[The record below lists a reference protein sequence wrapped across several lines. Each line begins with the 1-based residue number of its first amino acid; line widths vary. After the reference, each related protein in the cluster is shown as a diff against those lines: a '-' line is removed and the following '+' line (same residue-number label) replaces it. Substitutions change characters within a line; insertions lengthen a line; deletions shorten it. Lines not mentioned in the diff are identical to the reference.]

1 MMISILT
8 GDIINS
14 RAAKAPK
21 DYLKILRKTLSLL
34 GKENERWEIFRGD
47 SFQLEIEDAETAF
60 WKSLYIKAALKS
72 IKGLDVRIAIGVGEK
87 SYRAKSISESSG
99 SAFIRSGEM
108 FELLKKEKTNLLIHC
123 GNKQLN
129 REINVSFKLALIAMD
144 NWTQNSAEVVKLS
157 IEYPDFNQQELGEKI
172 GIKQNTVSER
182 QKRAFLEE
190 LKEFDLIFREKIK
203 KL

>member
-1 MMISILT
+1 MTSVLT

-14 RAAKAPK
+14 RATNAPK
-21 DYLKILRKTLSLL
+21 DYLEILRKTLSFL
-34 GKENERWEIFRGD
+34 GKENTNWEIFRGD
-47 SFQLEIEDAETAF
+47 SFQLEIKEPENAF

-72 IKGLDVRIAIGVGEK
+72 IKGLDVRIAIGIGEK
-87 SYRAKSISESSG
+87 SYEAESISESSG

-123 GNKQLN
+123 GNKKLN
-129 REINVSFKLALIAMD
+129 RELNVSFKLALIAMD
-144 NWTQNSAEVVKLS
+144 HWTQNSAEVVKLS
-157 IEYPDFNQQELGEKI
+157 IEYPDFNQHELGEKI

-190 LKEFDLIFREKIK
+190 LKEFDAIFRTKVQQ
-203 KL
+203 L